1 MMNITARQETFRM
14 VIDILSTLV
23 EEARFNF
30 EEDKLVVRVVD
41 PSHVAMIQLEVDS
54 AAFES
59 YDVTESVLGL
69 ELSKISKLV
78 QLAGAGDLIV
88 INYNDSV
95 GKVEFQVGEIE
106 RTIRPLD
113 RQNMQE
119 PNVPELDTD
128 ISVSLSG
135 AKFARALKAADQV
148 GDLVTFSIDQTRF
161 SINVTGESDAVNVSY
176 DAGELQELNCDSPVK
191 SQYSLQY
198 LLPLAKRIES
208 TVDKVT
214 AKFGENYPLRL
225 EFEFADGGAN
235 VVYFLAPRVEGDT

>member
-113 RQNMQE
+113 RQ
-119 PNVPELDTD
+119 
-128 ISVSLSG
+128 
-135 AKFARALKAADQV
+135 
-148 GDLVTFSIDQTRF
+148 
-161 SINVTGESDAVNVSY
+161 
-176 DAGELQELNCDSPVK
+176 
-191 SQYSLQY
+191 
-198 LLPLAKRIES
+198 
-208 TVDKVT
+208 
-214 AKFGENYPLRL
+214 
-225 EFEFADGGAN
+225 
-235 VVYFLAPRVEGDT
+235 

>member
-1 MMNITARQETFRM
+1 MNITARQDTFRM
-14 VIDILSTLV
+14 VVDILSTLV

-30 EEDKLVVRVVD
+30 EEDKLVIRVVD
-41 PSHVAMIQLEVDS
+41 PSHVAMIHMEVDS

-59 YDVTESVLGL
+59 WDVNETVLGL
-69 ELSKISKLV
+69 ELAKISKLV
-78 QLAGAGDLIV
+78 QLAGAGDLILV
-88 INYNDSV
+88 NYNDAV

-119 PNVPELDTD
+119 PKVPDLDTD

-135 AKFARALKAADQV
+135 AKFARALKAAEQV

-161 SINVTGESDAVNVSY
+161 SVNVTGESDAVNVSY
-176 DAGELQELNCDSPVK
+176 DAGELQELNCTSPVK

-198 LLPLAKRIES
+198 LLPLAKKLEA
-208 TVDKVT
+208 TVDTIT
-214 AKFGENYPLRL
+214 ARFGENYPLKL
-225 EFEFADGGAN
+225 EFEFADGGAK
-235 VVYFLAPRVEGDT
+235 VIYFLAPRVEGDV

>member
-128 ISVSLSG
+128 ISVSL
-135 AKFARALKAADQV
+135 
-148 GDLVTFSIDQTRF
+148 
-161 SINVTGESDAVNVSY
+161 
-176 DAGELQELNCDSPVK
+176 
-191 SQYSLQY
+191 
-198 LLPLAKRIES
+198 
-208 TVDKVT
+208 
-214 AKFGENYPLRL
+214 
-225 EFEFADGGAN
+225 
-235 VVYFLAPRVEGDT
+235 

>member
-14 VIDILSTLV
+14 VVDILSTLV

-30 EEDKLVVRVVD
+30 EDDKLVVRVVD
-41 PSHVAMIQLEVDS
+41 PSHVAMIQMEVDS

-59 YDVTESVLGL
+59 YEVTDSVLGL

-88 INYNDSV
+88 IDYNDSV
-95 GKVEFQVGEIE
+95 GKVEFRVGEIE

-119 PNVPELDTD
+119 PKVPELDTD

-135 AKFARALKAADQV
+135 AKFARALKAAEQV

-161 SINVTGESDAVNVSY
+161 SVNVTGESDAVNVSY
-176 DAGELQELNCDSPVK
+176 DAGELQELNCDNPVK

-208 TVDKVT
+208 TVEKVT

-225 EFEFADGGAN
+225 EFEFADGAAN
-235 VVYFLAPRVEGDT
+235 VVYFLAPRVEGDA